1 MSGKFNRASFLTA
14 TLMVFAWVAIGATAK
29 NADPMVVIAT
39 TEGPVRGLRANGVHE
54 FLGIPY
60 AAPPVGNLRWRP
72 PEAHA
77 RWKTILTATRMGP
90 SCPQI
95 LPGAEAVATS
105 EDCLFLNIYAPD
117 LTRRSLPVMVWI
129 HGGAHT
135 TLHLKAH

>member
-1 MSGKFNRASFLTA
+1 MNGKFNRASFLTA

-39 TEGPVRGLRANGVHE
+39 TEGRVRGFRVNGVRE

-77 RWKTILTATRMGP
+77 RWKTMSAQSRIFAMKKSRTG
-90 SCPQI
+90 
-95 LPGAEAVATS
+95 
-105 EDCLFLNIYAPD
+105 
-117 LTRRSLPVMVWI
+117 
-129 HGGAHT
+129 
-135 TLHLKAH
+135 